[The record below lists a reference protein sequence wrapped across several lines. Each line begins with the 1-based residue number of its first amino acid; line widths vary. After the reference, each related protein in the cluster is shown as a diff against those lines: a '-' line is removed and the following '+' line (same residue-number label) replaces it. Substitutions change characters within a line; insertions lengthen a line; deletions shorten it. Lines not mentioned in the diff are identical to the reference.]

1 MTSHSISFYINQ
13 LKQQIMNNLSGE
25 HIRPLQLYIRKLI
38 EENPNDYTSINDAY
52 LTIKHELVETCHDS
66 R

>member
-38 EENPNDYTSINDAY
+38 EENPNDYTSINDTY
-52 LTIKHELVETCHDS
+52 LTIKLELVETCHDS

>member
-13 LKQQIMNNLSGE
+13 LKQ
-25 HIRPLQLYIRKLI
+25 HIRSFQLYSRKLI
-38 EENPNDYTSINDAY
+38 EENPNDYNDAY
-52 LTIKHELVETCHDS
+52 LTIKRELVETCHDS